1 LVAAL
6 LLLKDDGHVQ
16 GSIGC
21 DCCARRQR
29 CAFRWLVANN
39 IVSGQ

>member
-1 LVAAL
+1 VAAL

-21 DCCARRQR
+21 DCCARRQWR
-29 CAFRWLVANN
+29 AFQWLVANSTL
-39 IVSGQ
+39 SGQ